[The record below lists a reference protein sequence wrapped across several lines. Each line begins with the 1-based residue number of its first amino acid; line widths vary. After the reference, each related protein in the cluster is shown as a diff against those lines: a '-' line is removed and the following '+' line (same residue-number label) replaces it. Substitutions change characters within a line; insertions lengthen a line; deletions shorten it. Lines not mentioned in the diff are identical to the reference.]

1 MTDLLYHTHPLLL
14 DFPAEVTETFPLP
27 GGRFGA
33 LLRATAFYPTG
44 GGQEH
49 DTGSIGEAAVLD
61 VYKDDDGRIVHVLD
75 RELLPGTYP
84 ARVDAERRWRAMQHH
99 TGQHLLSAV
108 LLRLFDLESVSA
120 NINGDTPST
129 VDLAVEDVPAETLRR
144 AEDEVNRII
153 FENRPVKTY
162 FVDEAGVAALP
173 LRKRPKVSGQIRIVE
188 IEGYDYTPC
197 GGTHCPA
204 TGSIGLLKIVRS
216 ERINH
221 KLRLHFVAGWQAL
234 EAFRLLHESTRAAAD
249 LLSAR
254 PEDLPALTQ
263 KLLDQTASLRAE
275 NETLRLA
282 ALEAEARQLVQE
294 AEPVGRLRLVTRLY
308 TRRPAGELRALAGR
322 LAAAEALVAVLASQ
336 EGEKLSLAVAA
347 APGSGADARDVLNR
361 LLGPLGGRGGGD
373 ARLAQGGG
381 HGDETQ
387 ARLLF
392 EQARREL
399 LAGWVSGSEA
409 SG

>member
-1 MTDLLYHTHPLLL
+1 MTDLLYLSSPLLL

-49 DTGSIGEAAVLD
+49 DTGFIGAAAVLD
-61 VYKDDDGRIVHVLD
+61 VYKDDAGRIVHVLD
-75 RELLPGTYP
+75 RELVPGAYP
-84 ARVDAERRWRAMQHH
+84 ARIDRDRRLRAMQHH

-120 NINGDTPST
+120 NINGYTPST

-144 AEDEVNRII
+144 AEEEVNRII

-162 FVDEAGVAALP
+162 FVDDAGVAALP
-173 LRKRPKVSGQIRIVE
+173 LRKPPKVSGQIRIVE

-204 TGSIGLLKIVRS
+204 TGSIGLLKIVRT
-216 ERINH
+216 ERINR
-221 KLRLHFVAGWQAL
+221 KLRLHFVAGLQAL
-234 EAFRLLHESTRAAAD
+234 DVFRSLHESARAAAD
-249 LLSAR
+249 RLSAR
-254 PEDLPALTQ
+254 PEDLAPLVQ
-263 KLLDQTASLRAE
+263 KLLDQTAQLRAE
-275 NETLRLA
+275 NETLRAA
-282 ALEAEARQLVQE
+282 ALEAEARAL
-294 AEPVGRLRLVTRLY
+294 AESAKAVGALCLVTRLY
-308 TRRPAGELRALAGR
+308 QARPAAELRVLAGKL
-322 LAAAEALVAVLASQ
+322 LAAEKTVAVLASH
-336 EGEKLSLAVAA
+336 EGGKLSLVVAA
-347 APGSGADARDVLNR
+347 APDSGVEARGLLNR
-361 LLGPLGGRGGGD
+361 LLAPIGGRGGGD

-381 HGDETQ
+381 LGSEMQ

-392 EQARREL
+392 EQTRREL
-399 LAGWVSGSEA
+399 LAVQGAGGEA
-409 SG
+409 SA

>member
-1 MTDLLYHTHPLLL
+1 MTDLLYLSHPLLL

-49 DTGSIGEAAVLD
+49 DTGFIGAAAVLD
-61 VYKDDDGRIVHVLD
+61 VYKDDAGRIVHVLD
-75 RELLPGTYP
+75 RDLAPGTYA
-84 ARVDAERRWRAMQHH
+84 ARLDRDRRLRAMQHH
-99 TGQHLLSAV
+99 TAQHLLSAV

-120 NINGDTPST
+120 NINGYTPST

-144 AEDEVNRII
+144 AEEEVNRVI

-162 FVDEAGVAALP
+162 SVDEAGVAALP
-173 LRKRPKVSGQIRIVE
+173 LRKPPKVSGQIRIVE

-204 TGSIGLLKIVRS
+204 TGSIGLLKIVRT
-216 ERINH
+216 ERINR
-221 KLRLHFVAGWQAL
+221 KLRLHFVAGLQAL
-234 EAFRLLHESTRAAAD
+234 DVFRALHESARAAAD

-263 KLLDQTASLRAE
+263 KLLDQVASLRAE
-275 NETLRLA
+275 LEARAGERLANETRALLA
-282 ALEAEARQLVQE
+282 EAEA
-294 AEPVGRLRLVTRLY
+294 VGGLRLVTRLY
-308 TRRPAGELRALAGR
+308 AGRPPAELRALAGKL
-322 LAAAEALVAVLASQ
+322 LAAEKTVAVLASFD
-336 EGEKLSLAVAA
+336 GGKLSLVVSA
-347 APGSGADARDVLNR
+347 APDSGVEARGLLNR
-361 LLGPLGGRGGGD
+361 LLVPIGGRGGGD

-381 HGDETQ
+381 PGSEMQ

-392 EQARREL
+392 EQTRREL
-399 LAGWVSGSEA
+399 LAVQGAGGEVSV
-409 SG
+409 

>member
-1 MTDLLYHTHPLLL
+1 MTDLLYHSNPLLL

-49 DTGSIGEAAVLD
+49 DTGFLGEAAVLD
-61 VYKDDDGRIVHVLD
+61 VYKDEAGRVVHVLD
-75 RELLPGTYP
+75 RQIAPGEYP
-84 ARVDAERRWRAMQHH
+84 ARVDGERRLRAMQHH

-108 LLRLFDLESVSA
+108 LLRRFDLESVSA
-120 NINGDTPST
+120 NINGYAPST

-144 AEDEVNRII
+144 AEEEVNRVI

-162 FVDEAGVAALP
+162 FVDEARVAALP
-173 LRKRPKVSGQIRIVE
+173 LRKPPKVSGQIRIVE

-204 TGSIGLLKIVRS
+204 TGMIGLLKIVRT

-221 KLRLHFVAGWQAL
+221 KLRLHFVAGLQAL
-234 EAFRLLHESTRAAAD
+234 EVFRALHDSARAAAD

-263 KLLDQTASLRAE
+263 KLLDQMSALRVE

-282 ALEAEARQLVQE
+282 ALEAEARSLADSAQT
-294 AEPVGRLRLVTRLY
+294 VGGLRLVTRLY
-308 TRRPAGELRALAGR
+308 AARPAAELRLLAGKL
-322 LAAAEALVAVLASQ
+322 LAAEKTVAVLASE
-336 EGEKLSLAVAA
+336 EGGKLSLAVAA
-347 APGSGADARDVLNR
+347 APDSGVEARELLNR
-361 LLGPLGGRGGGD
+361 LLGPIGGRGGGD

-381 HGDETQ
+381 QGSETQ

-392 EQARREL
+392 EQTRREL
-399 LAGWVSGSEA
+399 LAVQGSSA
-409 SG
+409 

>member
-1 MTDLLYHTHPLLL
+1 MTTLLYYSDPLLL

-49 DTGSIGEAAVLD
+49 DTGFLGEAAVLD
-61 VYKDDDGRIVHVLD
+61 VYKDEAGRVVHVLD
-75 RELLPGTYP
+75 RQLAPGEYP
-84 ARVDAERRWRAMQHH
+84 ARVDGERRLRAMQHH

-108 LLRLFDLESVSA
+108 LLRRFDLESVSA
-120 NINGDTPST
+120 NINGYAPST
-129 VDLAVEDVPAETLRR
+129 VDLAAEDVPAEILRR
-144 AEDEVNRII
+144 AEDEVNRLI

-173 LRKRPKVSGQIRIVE
+173 LRKPPKVSGQIRIVE

-197 GGTHCPA
+197 GGTHCLS
-204 TGSIGLLKIVRS
+204 TGGIGLLKIVRT

-221 KLRLHFVAGWQAL
+221 KLRLHFVAGLQAL
-234 EAFRLLHESTRAAAD
+234 EVFRSLHESARGAAD

-263 KLLDQTASLRAE
+263 KLLDQVASLRAE

-282 ALEAEARQLVQE
+282 ALEAEAHLL
-294 AEPVGRLRLVTRLY
+294 AESAQRVGNVRLVTRLY
-308 TRRPAGELRALAGR
+308 AARPAAELRLLAGKL
-322 LAAAEALVAVLASQ
+322 LAAEQTVAVLASH
-336 EGEKLSLAVAA
+336 EGGKLSLVVSS
-347 APGSGADARDVLNR
+347 APDSGVNARELLNR
-361 LLGPLGGRGGGD
+361 LFGPIGGRGGGE

-381 HGDETQ
+381 AADEATVKN
-387 ARLLF
+387 LLDGVIF
-392 EQARREL
+392 L
-399 LAGWVSGSEA
+399 LMG
-409 SG
+409 